1 MIKLVVAMVAVVLLT
16 TLAAAETGHG
26 DVGSVRVQMSG
37 FESEAGV
44 AVCALFTK
52 DGWLQTGKGQARRVP
67 IRDRRATCD
76 FAGVPYGTY
85 AVAAYHD
92 EDSDGEFDRRLGV
105 PVEDYCFSNG
115 ATPRRLKPPSFESA
129 KFEHGRA
136 ETQQLCELR

>member
-1 MIKLVVAMVAVVLLT
+1 MMKLVVAMVPVVLLT
-16 TLAAAETGHG
+16 TFAAAETGQG

-52 DGWLQTGKGQARRVP
+52 EGWLQAGKGQARRVA
-67 IRDRRATCD
+67 IRDHRASCD
-76 FAGVPYGTY
+76 FPSVPYGTY

-92 EDSDGEFDRRLGV
+92 EDGDGEFDRRLGV
-105 PVEDYCFSNG
+105 PVEGYCFSNR
-115 ATPRRLKPPSFESA
+115 ATPRRLKPPTFDAA

-136 ETQQLCELR
+136 QTQQMCELR